1 MRKSTRIFIL
11 LGIIEAL
18 IIAGAIFMVFQV
30 TSGAWNAPD
39 PSEAISR
46 ILAVAGGAIPLVG
59 LPFVIL
65 AISLLRKGE

>member
-11 LGIIEAL
+11 LGIVEVL
-18 IIAGAIFMVFQV
+18 LVAGAAWMTSQV

-46 ILAVAGGAIPLVG
+46 IFTITGAAIPIVAVLFG
-59 LPFVIL
+59 LIGFG
-65 AISLLRKGE
+65 LRKNGQ